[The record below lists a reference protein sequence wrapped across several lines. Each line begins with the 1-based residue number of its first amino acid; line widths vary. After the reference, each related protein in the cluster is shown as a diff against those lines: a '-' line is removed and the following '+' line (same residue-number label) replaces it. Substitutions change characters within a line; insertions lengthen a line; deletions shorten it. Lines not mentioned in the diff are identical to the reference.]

1 MFPLQRRC
9 NNFIILWSLRTF
21 QTIML
26 QRMSWQKEV
35 MWNLSTANIC
45 LNTWLEY
52 FGFLSPWSLLPKCH
66 EESYMLVCVWPSLNP
81 PLLHQAVRVSRRS
94 EMPTSRL
101 LKGSLPVLRDGSL
114 LSPLSYII
122 ISFYF
127 SFTFPP
133 LYLPHSLRHAR
144 PLPAAVFC
152 SCFLC
157 SLYACSLSFLPKPS
171 SF

>member
-35 MWNLSTANIC
+35 MWNLSTANIW

>member
-1 MFPLQRRC
+1 MSLCFPCREDVIISSFYEAWEHFKLLCCKECPDKRRY
-9 NNFIILWSLRTF
+9 
-21 QTIML
+21 
-26 QRMSWQKEV
+26 
-35 MWNLSTANIC
+35 LSTANIC

-144 PLPAAVFC
+144 PLLAAVFC